1 MSERVTPKCPRCFA
15 EQGDWLLCQKCSARL
30 REQLAELPGLMRELQ
45 VNVTRQSRRGAGGK
59 INERPLPV
67 EITAS
72 YLYDDVKLELV
83 TWVRDLDYGDTQ
95 WQVETCTCEPYRAC
109 RGWEIVTLTDAPADL
124 CAWLLDRVERIRGHV
139 AVDEIVG
146 GIDYMVKQVWQAID
160 RPADKEFCGTCPVCD
175 GDLYSKRGVAKDFCR
190 KCRAAGIE
198 TEYVPGDMREDVKA
212 RVEHQWATAGVCSTV
227 LGSFGLE
234 VKAETVQNW
243 ARPGK
248 PKYEGD
254 PPRPP
259 KLHPRGVNQLGHAV
273 YAIGDVMDLAKEQ
286 RARKVRQ
293 KASLTRCVSVVT

>member
-15 EQGDWLLCQKCSARL
+15 ERQDWLLCGACTSRL
-30 REQLAELPGLMRELQ
+30 REQLTELPGLMRELQ
-45 VNVTRQSRRGAGGK
+45 INVTRQARMGAGGK

-67 EITAS
+67 DITAS
-72 YLYDDVKLELV
+72 YLYDDVKSELV
-83 TWVRDLDYGDTQ
+83 TWQRELDMGDVQDTADN
-95 WQVETCTCEPYRAC
+95 PRA
-109 RGWEIVTLTDAPADL
+109 L
-124 CAWLLDRVERIRGHV
+124 CLWLLGRVERIRGHV

-146 GIDYMVKQVWQAID
+146 GIDYMVKQVRQAID

-198 TEYVPGDMREDVKA
+198 TEYVPGEMREDVKA
-212 RVEHQWATAGVCSTV
+212 RVEHQWATAGVCATV

-273 YAIGDVMDLAKEQ
+273 FSIGDVMDLAREQ
-286 RARKVRQ
+286 RAKKVRQ
-293 KASLTRCVSVVT
+293 KAS